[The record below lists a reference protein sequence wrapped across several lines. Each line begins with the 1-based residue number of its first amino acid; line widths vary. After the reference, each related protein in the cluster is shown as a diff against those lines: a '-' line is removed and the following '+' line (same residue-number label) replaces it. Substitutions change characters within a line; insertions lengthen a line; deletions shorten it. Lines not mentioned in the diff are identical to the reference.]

1 MLEPQAQL
9 FFSANYFVNNVVC
22 VVSASFGGLFL
33 SPSLSH
39 LLLLVVLFIL
49 ALLGLGFSVI
59 LLALILAL
67 LLSFIINRSGSV
79 PFSFKCLS
87 FIAERF
93 FVWASSTLLFFSLIS
108 AILMVKIEKSFVLTC
123 ID

>member
-1 MLEPQAQL
+1 
-9 FFSANYFVNNVVC
+9 NNVVF

-39 LLLLVVLFIL
+39 LLLLVVLFI
-49 ALLGLGFSVI
+49 LGLGFSVI

-108 AILMVKIEKSFVLTC
+108 AILMVKI
-123 ID
+123 